1 MATIVAGID
10 GSASAMH
17 AAVWAGRE
25 AERRGDT
32 VRLVFAYFVPSGAY
46 PAFVYSVEKVR
57 AGVEQQAQT
66 ALDAARTEIAQAV
79 PGVEVEAQRTEGQP
93 AHVLAK
99 ESRGAR
105 CVVIGSRG
113 LGGFTGMLV
122 GSVAVSLAGHAHSDV
137 IVVRGKRYDD
147 PPPTTGHV
155 VVGVDGSEH
164 ARRALAYAFDA
175 AQLRGVPLVAAH
187 TWNDVIATEGPYAY
201 PFPTDLT
208 EVEAA
213 GRTLLDEALAPWRER
228 YPEVEV
234 REVLEAGR
242 PVRALLRHAE
252 GAQLVVVGTRGR
264 GGFSGML
271 LGSTSQALV
280 IHAPCPVVVA
290 RPEESGA

>member
-10 GSASAMH
+10 GSVSARH
-17 AAVWAGRE
+17 AAVWAARE

-46 PAFVYSVEKVR
+46 PAFVYSVQKVR
-57 AGVEQQAQT
+57 EGVEQQAQA

-79 PGVEVEAQRTEGQP
+79 PGVEVESLRIEGQP
-93 AHVLAK
+93 VHALTR

-122 GSVAVSLAGHAHSDV
+122 GSVAVALAAHAHSHV
-137 IVVRGKRYDD
+137 VVVRGKRHDD
-147 PPPTTGHV
+147 PPPTAGPV
-155 VVGVDGSEH
+155 VVGVDGSEQ
-164 ARRALAYAFDA
+164 AEQALSYAFDA
-175 AQLRGVPLVAAH
+175 AKQRGVPLVAAH

-208 EVEAA
+208 EAEAA
-213 GRTLLDEALAPWRER
+213 GRKLLADTLAPWRER
-228 YPEVEV
+228 YPDVGVQEAVET
-234 REVLEAGR
+234 GR

-252 GAQLVVVGTRGR
+252 DAQLVVVGTRGR
-264 GGFSGML
+264 GGFAGML

-280 IHAPCPVVVA
+280 IHAPCPVVVT
-290 RPEESGA
+290 RTEGSGS